1 MSKLT
6 IVGGGLS
13 GLVAAITAAERGTEV
28 ELFEARKS
36 LGGRARTKSGDFR
49 ANIGAHAF
57 WKDGASWKW
66 LRERNLLAP
75 AKRSP
80 LTGSRFYYRDRIRQA
95 PPRSFLKFLRLR
107 GKEAPVDESFRAWV
121 TREVDAQTAEALS
134 NAAGVFTY
142 YHDPGALSAAF
153 VAERGARLLSAP
165 PPNTYFVG
173 GWQALVDKLEQR
185 ARDLG
190 VVIETGSRISD
201 LRAGPVIVA
210 TTHDEASKLL
220 PKADLTVT
228 LTRCACLDL
237 GLKRRLRDPFVVSDL
252 QYGGWLGT
260 YSKADKTLAPKGHH
274 LIQGHMPITPEES
287 VEDGIAKLEK
297 VADAAYPGWRDR
309 TEWRRQ
315 QLMDG
320 QVGAVD
326 LPGHTWRDRPQI
338 DQDNGVFLAGDWVA
352 APGLLSEVAFSS
364 AVTAAEKAVDLL
376 RSQSGRRGAAPAGQ
390 AFERR

>member
-1 MSKLT
+1 MTKLT

-28 ELFEARKS
+28 ELFEARGS

-57 WKDGASWKW
+57 WRDGESWKW
-66 LRERNLLAP
+66 LRGRNLLP
-75 AKRSP
+75 PSKRSP
-80 LTGSRFYYRDRIRQA
+80 LTGSRFYYRDRVRQV

-107 GKEAPVDESFRAWV
+107 GKQAPVDKSFREWV
-121 TREVDAQTAEALS
+121 TREVDAETAETLS

-142 YHDPGALSAAF
+142 YHDPGSLSAAF
-153 VAERGARLLSAP
+153 VAERGARLLSPP
-165 PPNTYFVG
+165 PPNTYLVG

-190 VVIETGSRISD
+190 VVIETGGRVSE
-201 LRAGPVIVA
+201 LTAAPVIVA
-210 TTHDEASKLL
+210 TTHDEAQKLM
-220 PKADLTVT
+220 PDADLTVT
-228 LTRCACLDL
+228 LTRCACLDV
-237 GLKRRLRDPFVVSDL
+237 GIKRRLSDPFVVSDL
-252 QYGGWLGT
+252 QFGGWLGT
-260 YSKADKTLAPKGHH
+260 YSKPDKTLAPKGHH
-274 LIQGHMPITPEES
+274 LVQGHMPMKPEGS
-287 VEDGIAKLEK
+287 VDDAIAKLET
-297 VADAAYPGWRDR
+297 VADAAYKGWRDR
-309 TEWRRQ
+309 TVWRRQ

-326 LPGHTWRDRPQI
+326 LPGRTWRDRPQI
-338 DQDNGVFLAGDWVA
+338 DQGSRVFLAGDWVA
-352 APGLLSEVAFSS
+352 APGLLSEPAFSS

-390 AFERR
+390 A

>member
-13 GLVAAITAAERGTEV
+13 GLVAAIIAAQRGTEV
-28 ELFEARKS
+28 ELFEARQS

-57 WKDGASWKW
+57 WNDGESWKW

-80 LTGSRFYYRDRIRQA
+80 LTGSRFHYRDRIRQA

-107 GKEAPVDESFRAWV
+107 GKEVPVDESFRAWV

-134 NAAGVFTY
+134 NAAG
-142 YHDPGALSAAF
+142 
-153 VAERGARLLSAP
+153 
-165 PPNTYFVG
+165 
-173 GWQALVDKLEQR
+173 
-185 ARDLG
+185 
-190 VVIETGSRISD
+190 
-201 LRAGPVIVA
+201 
-210 TTHDEASKLL
+210 
-220 PKADLTVT
+220 
-228 LTRCACLDL
+228 
-237 GLKRRLRDPFVVSDL
+237 
-252 QYGGWLGT
+252 
-260 YSKADKTLAPKGHH
+260 
-274 LIQGHMPITPEES
+274 
-287 VEDGIAKLEK
+287 EDGIAKLEK

-376 RSQSGRRGAAPAGQ
+376 CSQSGRRGAAALARPNQSPLAIL
-390 AFERR
+390 EPR